1 MYAII
6 EDSGTQIR
14 VKAGDVLDV
23 DLRRLA
29 PEAGTVTFERVLLL
43 GEPGQG
49 EPVIGTPYVDGAAV
63 TAEVIGTVRGEK
75 IDIFKYKRRK
85 GYRRRRGHR
94 QSYLRIKI
102 GEITGPVGERKPKRT
117 TKKSKEE

>member
-23 DLRRLA
+23 DLRELA
-29 PEAGTVTFERVLLL
+29 PDGGRVTFERVLLL
-43 GEPGQG
+43 GEPGAG
-49 EPVIGTPYVDGAAV
+49 EPVIGTPYVEGAAV
-63 TAEVIGTVRGEK
+63 TAEVIGTVRGRK
-75 IDIFKYKRRK
+75 IDIVKYKRRK

-94 QSYLRIKI
+94 QGYLRIKI
-102 GEITGPVGERKPKRT
+102 GEITGPAASSKPKRT
-117 TKKSKEE
+117 AKKSKDE